1 MPKTNDKSKN
11 NKIIYKETSNYEEIK
26 NIINENEEFYLG
38 SIEDL
43 YFSNNYAEL
52 KIKYNYTDFTIYFDK
67 ITSYEVQYINFDNI
81 IYSAD
86 IGRRGKN
93 KYIEI
98 ENEKMCLYI
107 ASKKLKLKM
116 IDNNKTIFTY
126 ASIKYNE
133 NQDRTFYYLS
143 DIEDL
148 KEGDYVLVPAR
159 DIECTG
165 IVAKVE
171 EFTYD
176 NLPFPLQR
184 TKKIVKKITREE
196 FEEYNDLKTF
206 GNLEKKETI
215 KVYDSKTG
223 KFKEMKIIG
232 KYEYLGG
239 LEGTDLIK
247 GKIYY
252 RVEPKDEFRII
263 DGSKE
268 DYLYLP
274 DYFKNVE
281 NRYRN
286 INMDNKIIFYEL
298 NGEIN
303 KVEELNNENLKD
315 INGMMTRCILKD
327 GNKKVG
333 YADTLRTREKDS
345 TDNKIY
351 DYILLWTWSNLD
363 EKNNILIGDENS
375 KYNQTFN
382 KVNIDEI
389 IKVEAIL
396 HSNPRWGGK
405 LTNEFFIDK

>member
-26 NIINENEEFYLG
+26 NIINENEDFYLG
-38 SIEDL
+38 SIEDV

-81 IYSAD
+81 IYSTD
-86 IGRRGKN
+86 IGKRGKN

-165 IVAKVE
+165 IVERVE
-171 EFTYD
+171 EFMYD

-184 TKKIVKKITREE
+184 TKKIIKKITREE
-196 FEEYNDLKTF
+196 FEEYNNLKTF
-206 GNLEKKETI
+206 GNFEKKETI
-215 KVYDSKTG
+215 KVYDSETG
-223 KFKEMKIIG
+223 KFKEIKIIG

-252 RVEPKDEFRII
+252 RVEPKDEFRIV
-263 DGSKE
+263 DESKE

-274 DYFKNVE
+274 DYFENVE

-298 NGEIN
+298 KGDQLCKKKRLKYGE
-303 KVEELNNENLKD
+303 
-315 INGMMTRCILKD
+315 
-327 GNKKVG
+327 
-333 YADTLRTREKDS
+333 
-345 TDNKIY
+345 
-351 DYILLWTWSNLD
+351 
-363 EKNNILIGDENS
+363 
-375 KYNQTFN
+375 
-382 KVNIDEI
+382 
-389 IKVEAIL
+389 
-396 HSNPRWGGK
+396 
-405 LTNEFFIDK
+405 

>member
-26 NIINENEEFYLG
+26 NIINENEDFYLG
-38 SIEDL
+38 SIEDV

-81 IYSAD
+81 IYSTD
-86 IGRRGKN
+86 IGKRGKN

-165 IVAKVE
+165 IVERVE
-171 EFTYD
+171 EFMYD

-184 TKKIVKKITREE
+184 TKKIIKKITREE
-196 FEEYNDLKTF
+196 FEEYNNFKTL
-206 GNLEKKETI
+206 GNSKEKKL
-215 KVYDSKTG
+215 SKCMIA
-223 KFKEMKIIG
+223 K
-232 KYEYLGG
+232 
-239 LEGTDLIK
+239 
-247 GKIYY
+247 
-252 RVEPKDEFRII
+252 P
-263 DGSKE
+263 
-268 DYLYLP
+268 
-274 DYFKNVE
+274 
-281 NRYRN
+281 
-286 INMDNKIIFYEL
+286 
-298 NGEIN
+298 
-303 KVEELNNENLKD
+303 ENLK
-315 INGMMTRCILKD
+315 K
-327 GNKKVG
+327 
-333 YADTLRTREKDS
+333 
-345 TDNKIY
+345 
-351 DYILLWTWSNLD
+351 
-363 EKNNILIGDENS
+363 
-375 KYNQTFN
+375 
-382 KVNIDEI
+382 
-389 IKVEAIL
+389 
-396 HSNPRWGGK
+396 
-405 LTNEFFIDK
+405 